1 MFRSLG
7 MGMNSLFGYTEDH
20 GKSLHPP
27 TTTTLTRPRC
37 HSLALTRRGELIS
50 FSWTMTEQPAQDR
63 IRGETCIAHVLTL
76 AVTTTMPIWTVCVQA
91 ATIGTIDFTGRKN
104 GRTNT
109 GVDPDTTKHE
119 NYTYSG
125 ASEHKRA
132 EPR

>member
-1 MFRSLG
+1 MSRSLG

-27 TTTTLTRPRC
+27 TTTLTRPRY
-37 HSLALTRRGELIS
+37 HTLALTRRGELIYPRAL
-50 FSWTMTEQPAQDR
+50 TEQPAQDR
-63 IRGETCIAHVLTL
+63 IRRETCIAHALTL
-76 AVTTTMPIWTVCVQA
+76 AVTTTMPMWIVCVQA

-109 GVDPDTTKHE
+109 GVDPDTIKHE

-125 ASEHKRA
+125 ASGV
-132 EPR
+132 